1 MPAPLQDIVDDL
13 NAYEGD
19 NPWQDIPSFAWE
31 DLLSDRAER
40 AYGAYGGS
48 WTIAVVNSI
57 DQGLQVLQCCTADF
71 AGQHGEPWRVIMSWE
86 EFQNIYGSELAEL
99 DEQEAEC

>member
-13 NAYEGD
+13 NAYKGD
-19 NPWQDIPSFAWE
+19 NPWQDIPSFTWE

-40 AYGAYGGS
+40 AYGES

-71 AGQHGEPWRVIMSWE
+71 AGQHGEPWRVVMSWE
-86 EFQNIYGSELAEL
+86 EFQNIYAEELAEL